1 MDFWRDGQWVG
12 NPEKG
17 LWCSKEMGPVNYLS
31 AKNETLSNNVKL
43 DKKDEQ
49 SETTMKTNEGLEPEN
64 NDTRKTETSNV
75 KPIEKEGATTAES
88 SDYFLSQNNQ
98 E

>member
-17 LWCSKEMGPVNYLS
+17 LWCSKDMGPVNYLS
-31 AKNETLSNNVKL
+31 AKKETLSNVKL
-43 DKKDEQ
+43 DNKEEQ

-64 NDTRKTETSNV
+64 NDTKKTETSNV
-75 KPIEKEGATTAES
+75 KPFEKEVATTAES

-98 E
+98 K